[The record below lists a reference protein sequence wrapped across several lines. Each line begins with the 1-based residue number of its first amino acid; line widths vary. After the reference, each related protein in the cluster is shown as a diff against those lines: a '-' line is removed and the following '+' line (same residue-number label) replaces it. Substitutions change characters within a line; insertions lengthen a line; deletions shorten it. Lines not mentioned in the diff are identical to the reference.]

1 MPFLSTLNVN
11 NWIIRVLY
19 RLINQGF
26 DRDPPVT
33 CQSHRNSFYQ
43 QRLFCNLRP
52 SQVTSERLLF
62 LYLDSTYLS
71 QSRCLNKHTRRV
83 YLLLLQKSR
92 VSISSLV
99 KFQHKKQISITDI
112 PVYFIT
118 LSLFTFTQS
127 ILHLHNFVG
136 NLALSRLRAFL
147 GALLAEIWWRGA
159 QKHFSGLGNTI

>member
-83 YLLLLQKSR
+83 YLLPQKSR
-92 VSISSLV
+92 EFPRRLNSSQTRSFLLLIFQALNLWLFHCSDLHICLAANYRPGQFIPILDSTVSS
-99 KFQHKKQISITDI
+99 
-112 PVYFIT
+112 
-118 LSLFTFTQS
+118 QS
-127 ILHLHNFVG
+127 DNH
-136 NLALSRLRAFL
+136 SRPP
-147 GALLAEIWWRGA
+147 
-159 QKHFSGLGNTI
+159 S